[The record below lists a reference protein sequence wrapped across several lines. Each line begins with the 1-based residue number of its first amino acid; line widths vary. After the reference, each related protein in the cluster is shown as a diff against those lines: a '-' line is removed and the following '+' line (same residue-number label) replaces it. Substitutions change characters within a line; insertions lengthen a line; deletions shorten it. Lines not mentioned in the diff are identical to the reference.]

1 VQVLVLRHHEE
12 DSAGFIGDAFEKC
25 GATLTMHL
33 SPDGGQLPEV
43 GDFDHVVVLG
53 ATWSIYD
60 RQAIGSWIDD
70 ELAWLRQ
77 ADEAGVGV
85 LGICFGAQALATAFG
100 GLVEKAPAPEIGWTT
115 IEPTGPGPEVVGR
128 GPWFQFH
135 SDRCVLPEGATLHAK
150 NDTGVQA
157 FSIGRNLGVQ
167 FHPEVDG
174 GQLSR
179 WLEHGAREE
188 LMAAGIDAEQLLA
201 ETIGNESAAGK
212 RAEAVV
218 GASLERA
225 QAPSH

>member
-1 VQVLVLRHHEE
+1 
-12 DSAGFIGDAFEKC
+12 
-25 GATLTMHL
+25 
-33 SPDGGQLPEV
+33 
-43 GDFDHVVVLG
+43 
-53 ATWSIYD
+53 
-60 RQAIGSWIDD
+60 
-70 ELAWLRQ
+70 
-77 ADEAGVGV
+77 
-85 LGICFGAQALATAFG
+85 
-100 GLVEKAPAPEIGWTT
+100 
-115 IEPTGPGPEVVGR
+115 
-128 GPWFQFH
+128 
-135 SDRCVLPEGATLHAK
+135 VLPEGATLHAK